1 MDSIPASAVQEGGKA
16 PTQTE
21 FPLSGLDSFPSISF
35 FRSKSPRIEIVQLYN
50 YLLRRKKS
58 WFRRINLLGG
68 MSNCNVGA
76 STSVDGLLLP
86 QWKTFSWW
94 RLMKMGQLTRSRTR
108 WFSSLERLGRTCSPW
123 TTVIRYQH
131 FNHLQS
137 VWDLPRWPF
146 WTHSDCTL
154 DSDQTTRSRLDEGA
168 KEANESPNP
177 NHTKERCFFANV
189 QKNCTSI
196 Y

>member
-68 MSNCNVGA
+68 MSNCNDGA
-76 STSVDGLLLP
+76 STSVDGHGLLLP
-86 QWKTFSWW
+86 LWKTFSWC
-94 RLMKMGQLTRSRTR
+94 RLMKMDQLTRSRTR
-108 WFSSLERLGRTCSPW
+108 WFLQFGKIEKDLFTMDYRYPISAFQSFAICLSSFDTKIACEW
-123 TTVIRYQH
+123 DKVIISLYSALLLSTFTH
-131 FNHLQS
+131 GY
-137 VWDLPRWPF
+137 LP
-146 WTHSDCTL
+146 CL
-154 DSDQTTRSRLDEGA
+154 
-168 KEANESPNP
+168 
-177 NHTKERCFFANV
+177 
-189 QKNCTSI
+189 I
-196 Y
+196 